1 MYNYVYGVGNVIFEY
16 NLVSSDEIRLLWK
29 RKANYAIKGDFISD
43 EDMAKLRSIAESL
56 TEKED
61 SQQTQE
67 PKKSET
73 IPNLPIDMNMM
84 QKIMGLMGQ
93 FNKEDYRTRLIQ
105 DLKPLLSDERKQK
118 ADEAVRFLQLMEVL
132 PLLKGLF

>member
-1 MYNYVYGVGNVIFEY
+1 MIDIE
-16 NLVSSDEIRLLWK
+16 NLLSS
-29 RKANYAIKGDFISD
+29 ISD
-43 EDMAKLRSIAESL
+43 EDMAKIRNIAESL
-56 TEKED
+56 TEKGD
-61 SQQTQE
+61 SQQKQE
-67 PKKSET
+67 PEKSGT
-73 IPNLPIDMNMM
+73 MSGLPIDLNMM

>member
-1 MYNYVYGVGNVIFEY
+1 MIDIE
-16 NLVSSDEIRLLWK
+16 NLLSS
-29 RKANYAIKGDFISD
+29 ISD
-43 EDMAKLRSIAESL
+43 EDMAKIENIADSL
-56 TEKED
+56 TEKD
-61 SQQTQE
+61 NSQQSQE
-67 PKKSET
+67 PKKSEA

-93 FNKEDYRTRLIQ
+93 FNKEDYRTRLIE

>member
-1 MYNYVYGVGNVIFEY
+1 MLDIE
-16 NLVSSDEIRLLWK
+16 NLLSS
-29 RKANYAIKGDFISD
+29 ISD
-43 EDMAKLRSIAESL
+43 EDMAKIKNIAKSL
-56 TEKED
+56 TEKGE
-61 SQQTQE
+61 SQPQE
-67 PKKSET
+67 QKKTEM
-73 IPNLPIDMNMM
+73 IPNSPIDMDMM

-105 DLKPLLSDERKQK
+105 DLKPMLSDERKNK

>member
-1 MYNYVYGVGNVIFEY
+1 MIDIE
-16 NLVSSDEIRLLWK
+16 NLLSS
-29 RKANYAIKGDFISD
+29 ISD
-43 EDMAKLRSIAESL
+43 EDMAKIKSIAESL

-61 SQQTQE
+61 SQQPQE
-67 PKKSET
+67 PKKSEP
-73 IPNLPIDMNMM
+73 IPNLPIDMNKM